1 MKTSTKIIVSFLTF
15 CWVVLMASLLISF
28 RYSDQRG
35 YGFIEKIEKEEILL
49 QEFKHV
55 VVKNSGGLTITSSD
69 SLKLTYHKYF
79 FDDGEIPEEH
89 ELNYRISNDTLFIDS
104 LMQRSSGYFELKLR
118 TLNSLILEDVAE
130 VNFNKFHQDS
140 LRVISTSA
148 SLVFEDSMRVTSKE
162 SFSVFRDVKLGYLDY
177 NGTSSDLK
185 SNVISN
191 FKIRIE
197 ATQAELGGDI
207 QSISGWVGD
216 RSILMLPN
224 KVGKV
229 NLEKSNSGQI
239 QLK

>member
-1 MKTSTKIIVSFLTF
+1 
-15 CWVVLMASLLISF
+15 MAALLISF

-49 QEFKHV
+49 QEFKHIV
-55 VVKNSGGLTITSSD
+55 IKNSGVLTITSSD
-69 SLKLTYHKYF
+69 SLKLTYFKLF
-79 FDDGEIPEEH
+79 FDTGEIPEER

-140 LRVISTSA
+140 LKVISSQA

-162 SFSVFRDVKLGYLDY
+162 SFSVFQGVKLGFLDY

-185 SNVISN
+185 ANVISN

-197 ATQAELGGDI
+197 DTQAELGGDI
-207 QSISGWVGD
+207 QSISGWVGE

-229 NLEKSNSGQI
+229 NLERSSSGII
-239 QLK
+239 QLN